1 MTVVQGTLV
10 SELILDLSGARIERA
25 EARRQQAERDCAVNR
40 AAVAEWDARIDA
52 LLDLFLEI
60 SASDAG
66 MEQPPDNGGRYRT
79 R

>member
-1 MTVVQGTLV
+1 MTIVQGTLV
-10 SELILDLSGARIERA
+10 SEILLDLSGARIELA
-25 EARRQQAERDCAVNR
+25 EARRHQAKRDCAVNR

-60 SASDAG
+60 SASGAG
-66 MEQPPDNGGRYRT
+66 MEQPPDSQGRYRT